1 MAKRRADRR
10 PLPQQAPPE
19 LMPPSA
25 RVAWAYLAGLLALV
39 GAGLLVVLAN
49 QVFPALVC
57 PAGPDLAEANL
68 SCRLGLVIWS
78 GIGGFLLCLVPAVLL
93 LKLDWWL
100 WVALAAGAGLM
111 LAADAVDQWWWW
123 TLAAAQPELIRFIL
137 SCHASG
143 RRLVLVITGKGSRGD
158 VGPLPTR
165 PGALRHQVPY
175 WLHAMPLSS
184 VVQQVTAAH
193 YRHGGE
199 GAYYVYLRRNG

>member
-100 WVALAAGAGLM
+100 WLALAAGAGLL

-123 TLAAAQPELIRFIL
+123 SLAAALPAAAALVSADWAKGPGF
-137 SCHASG
+137 
-143 RRLVLVITGKGSRGD
+143 RRAQLAGLLCLLAVAIA
-158 VGPLPTR
+158 
-165 PGALRHQVPY
+165 ALA
-175 WLHAMPLSS
+175 WWF
-184 VVQQVTAAH
+184 
-193 YRHGGE
+193 
-199 GAYYVYLRRNG
+199 LRA